1 MATMLEL
8 FTQFASFG
16 SQSVSTEMDGPKFA
30 KMCRDTRL
38 LDKKFTTTDADIIFA
53 KVKAKG
59 LRRIDYA
66 QFCVALT
73 LIADRK
79 KVSEDSIRQL
89 LLGDSSGPLVAQ
101 ATKIE
106 HSGVYDRLTD
116 SAKYTGAHKERFDE
130 EGHGRGL
137 SGRDV
142 GGKGDGHVP
151 AMGTFGTSTDNSP
164 RRTVFGSAAS
174 TEESPASTVP
184 QRNVKFQEPPK
195 PTPTESSAPPL
206 RGNNADP
213 GNSSTVN
220 LVEVFTA
227 YASFGKGAI
236 VADMDGP
243 RFAKLCCECAMLD
256 KLFTATDADL
266 TFAKVKQKGQRK
278 IGYRQFC
285 EALAIAADK
294 KQVHMEDL
302 MHGMLAGAQPLV
314 EQMTPVENDSEEND
328 LVENDSR
335 HRWKTTM
342 KRLMDTTQYTGAHRE
357 RFDEEGKGRGA
368 LGRELG
374 GKGTGHVPAM
384 GVMGPQY
391 TGSSTAVTP
400 PPRALWRDLIS
411 KSQSQASSQ
420 SGMSTP
426 CSGATHDE
434 GSLGGLQDASEGQDD
449 EFNLES
455 IRDVFTTFSSFRGG
469 NATSAPGQEMD
480 GPKFAKLCRDC
491 KLIDKLFT
499 VTDADLTF
507 AKVKVKGQ
515 RKIRFEQFC
524 DAVYIMAEK
533 KRVEVP
539 KLVTRITKHGV
550 PTVSGAKAETGGLLD
565 KLTDV
570 SLYGGAHKERFDEH
584 GHGRGVQGR
593 DAIGQSPLLLR
604 PTPGHGSTWGHL
616 DEHAPHT

>member
-294 KQVHMEDL
+294 KQV
-302 MHGMLAGAQPLV
+302 
-314 EQMTPVENDSEEND
+314 ENDSEEND

-357 RFDEEGKGRGA
+357 RFDEEGKG
-368 LGRELG
+368 
-374 GKGTGHVPAM
+374 
-384 GVMGPQY
+384 
-391 TGSSTAVTP
+391 
-400 PPRALWRDLIS
+400 
-411 KSQSQASSQ
+411 
-420 SGMSTP
+420 
-426 CSGATHDE
+426 
-434 GSLGGLQDASEGQDD
+434 
-449 EFNLES
+449 
-455 IRDVFTTFSSFRGG
+455 
-469 NATSAPGQEMD
+469 SAPGQEMD